1 MQKIFKIKD
10 DVFEEYV
17 SRPLVTGDV
26 GTYKIVLVTEYD
38 LVNCSVRIT
47 AKRADGVILS
57 DVGTVNGH
65 NAEYVVKSSI
75 YAVEGDVEIR
85 LVIVDRDGNGLT
97 DKALIFNVIANHAS
111 GDMQMATNDG
121 HSVADL
127 SLAHIYNYK
136 NPHRV
141 TKSDVGLG
149 NADNT
154 SDMDKPLSNAV
165 KAEFGNVVAMR
176 PDVLN
181 WGIET
186 ELSIY
191 TPINE
196 CFWFWTDG
204 FEGIDTI
211 VSDGIEYATQTESG
225 ASRGLTKD
233 KLYLLKLVGD
243 GYSNGQCVI
252 LYEGD
257 KDEFYM
263 SLVSSHTHANKDILD
278 GITGVDTTPTS
289 GSTRLVTSG
298 GVYGALSGKQSTVTG
313 GASTITSS
321 NLTASRALVSN
332 ASGKVAVSDVTS
344 TELGYLDGVTSNVQ
358 TQLNG
363 KASTSHTH
371 TKSEITDFP
380 TSMKN
385 PNSLTLT
392 MNGTASTYNGELA
405 NSKNWYAPTTA
416 GTAGYELVSSGSGAP
431 VWKAPAYA
439 VCSTA
444 AATVAKTVS
453 ISNFKLTTGVSVK
466 IKFTYANSAA
476 TPTLN
481 VNSTGAKQIA
491 VCTGSSSYTLS
502 SGQTWTAGEIV
513 EFVYN
518 GTYWVA
524 VSSNQGFMQK
534 KYNTVVIGTSASGHT
549 YANADY
555 ICTGT
560 NDNTVF
566 QNAINNMPK
575 GGTIKVLAG
584 RYNFAAPIEI
594 PSSNYYSYI
603 IEGEGVSYSTS
614 YVTTMIYCT
623 NHAFAAVKNS
633 AAELTVKNISFYL
646 AGTLSAD
653 SPFIK
658 SSGDVTLTDCRIT
671 ASTTAVSGD
680 TNYIAVLGDV
690 NIQNCDIDITRT
702 FTATSMVCASF
713 IETTNSNSMASIRG
727 CNIKLTNSVTAASIT
742 ANLSL
747 ARSYISVTGCKITLV
762 GKSNNAKAIIS
773 EGSGHISNC
782 YIDVS
787 NVYGDISKI
796 TGQASP
802 YLDGSF
808 TNNTVIYNNG
818 CYISFAQVMGNYF
831 TGSGTVYFNGIV
843 PIVTGNRF
851 YNYAKNTVVSDSE
864 QGIIFV
870 NNALKYSC
878 AVSSVS
884 SAIVKDNVIFS

>member
-38 LVNCSVRIT
+38 LANCSVRIT

-154 SDMDKPLSNAV
+154 SDLDKPLSNAV

-181 WGIET
+181 WGVET

-191 TPINE
+191 APINE

-211 VSDGIEYATQTESG
+211 VSDGIEYVTQTESG

-243 GYSNGQCVI
+243 GYSNGQCVV

-257 KDEFYM
+257 KDAFYM

-289 GSTRLVTSG
+289 GSGKLVTSG
-298 GVYGALSGKQSTVTG
+298 GVYAALSGKADT
-313 GASTITSS
+313 
-321 NLTASRALVSN
+321 
-332 ASGKVAVSDVTS
+332 D
-344 TELGYLDGVTSNVQ
+344 
-358 TQLNG
+358 
-363 KASTSHTH
+363 HTH

-380 TSMKN
+380 SSMKN

-405 NSKNWYAPTTA
+405 ASKSWYAPTTA
-416 GTAGYELVSSGSGAP
+416 GTAGYELVSGGSGAP

-444 AATVAKTVS
+444 EATVAKTVS

-491 VCTGSSSYTLS
+491 VCTGNSSYTLS

-584 RYNFAAPIEI
+584 RYNFSSPVEI

-603 IEGEGVSYSTS
+603 IEGEGASSSSTS

-633 AAELTVKNISFYL
+633 AAELTVKNISFL
-646 AGTLSAD
+646 LSGTLSVD

-680 TNYIAVLGDV
+680 TNYIDVLGDV

-702 FTATSMVCASF
+702 FTASSMVCASF
-713 IETTNSNSMASIRG
+713 IETTNSNAMASIRG
-727 CNIKLTNSVTAASIT
+727 CNIKLTNSVTAAGIT

-747 ARSYISVTGCKITLV
+747 ARSYISITGCKITLV

-787 NVYGDISKI
+787 NAYGDISKI
-796 TGQASP
+796 TGQAAP
-802 YLDGSF
+802 HLDGSF
-808 TNNTVIYNNG
+808 TNNTVKYYGG
-818 CYISFAQVMGNYF
+818 CYISFAQVMGNF
-831 TGSGTVYFNGIV
+831 FGATNSASGTVYFNGVV

>member
-38 LVNCSVRIT
+38 LANCSVRIT

-154 SDMDKPLSNAV
+154 SDLDKPLSNAV

-181 WGIET
+181 WGVET

-211 VSDGIEYATQTESG
+211 VSDGIEYVTQTESG

-257 KDEFYM
+257 KDAFYM

-289 GSTRLVTSG
+289 GSGKLVTSG
-298 GVYGALSGKQSTVTG
+298 GVYGALSGKQATITG

-321 NLTASRALVSN
+321 NLTANRALVSD

-358 TQLNG
+358 TQLDNKIGSDEYVAGFDFLACVTEPKPVEFEFGEELNFTNYAPQVNG
-363 KASTSHTH
+363 VDVAINTPCSGNEYKTGKIWLDGSAIYR
-371 TKSEITDFP
+371 KDFCWKITG
-380 TSMKN
+380 
-385 PNSLTLT
+385 L
-392 MNGTASTYNGELA
+392 TASE
-405 NSKNWYAPTTA
+405 KNEIYLPDIF
-416 GTAGYELVSSGSGAP
+416 GGYKHSDL
-431 VWKAPAYA
+431 Y
-439 VCSTA
+439 
-444 AATVAKTVS
+444 
-453 ISNFKLTTGVSVK
+453 
-466 IKFTYANSAA
+466 
-476 TPTLN
+476 
-481 VNSTGAKQIA
+481 
-491 VCTGSSSYTLS
+491 
-502 SGQTWTAGEIV
+502 IV
-513 EFVYN
+513 DN
-518 GTYWVA
+518 
-524 VSSNQGFMQK
+524 NLICQGG
-534 KYNTVVIGTSASGHT
+534 Y
-549 YANADY
+549 
-555 ICTGT
+555 
-560 NDNTVF
+560 
-566 QNAINNMPK
+566 
-575 GGTIKVLAG
+575 
-584 RYNFAAPIEI
+584 
-594 PSSNYYSYI
+594 
-603 IEGEGVSYSTS
+603 
-614 YVTTMIYCT
+614 
-623 NHAFAAVKNS
+623 
-633 AAELTVKNISFYL
+633 
-646 AGTLSAD
+646 
-653 SPFIK
+653 
-658 SSGDVTLTDCRIT
+658 
-671 ASTTAVSGD
+671 
-680 TNYIAVLGDV
+680 
-690 NIQNCDIDITRT
+690 
-702 FTATSMVCASF
+702 
-713 IETTNSNSMASIRG
+713 
-727 CNIKLTNSVTAASIT
+727 
-742 ANLSL
+742 
-747 ARSYISVTGCKITLV
+747 
-762 GKSNNAKAIIS
+762 
-773 EGSGHISNC
+773 
-782 YIDVS
+782 DVS
-787 NVYGDISKI
+787 NLYYDNGYMFSVNPIS
-796 TGQASP
+796 
-802 YLDGSF
+802 
-808 TNNTVIYNNG
+808 NE
-818 CYISFAQVMGNYF
+818 M
-831 TGSGTVYFNGIV
+831 
-843 PIVTGNRF
+843 
-851 YNYAKNTVVSDSE
+851 VVSGFFEYVKGDYSTDNS
-864 QGIIFV
+864 IITKTFAKV
-870 NNALKYSC
+870 
-878 AVSSVS
+878 
-884 SAIVKDNVIFS
+884 

>member
-38 LVNCSVRIT
+38 LANCSVRIT

-154 SDMDKPLSNAV
+154 SDLDKPLSNAV

-181 WGIET
+181 WGVET
-186 ELSIY
+186 ELSID

-278 GITGVDTTPTS
+278 GIMGVDTTPTS
-289 GSTRLVTSG
+289 GSGRLVTSG
-298 GVYGALSGKQSTVTG
+298 GVYGALSGKQATITG

-321 NLTASRALVSN
+321 NLTASRALVSD
-332 ASGKVAVSDVTS
+332 ASGKVAVSAVTS

-363 KASTSHTH
+363 KTPYAVKSSADFNTMTTPGLYTMRSSST
-371 TKSEITDFP
+371 
-380 TSMKN
+380 N
-385 PNSLTLT
+385 
-392 MNGTASTYNGELA
+392 
-405 NSKNWYAPTTA
+405 APTTGSYHSLIVNKSDNGNYIQQIA
-416 GTAGYELVSSGSGAP
+416 IKESTTDMYMRYCSGSTWSAWRQ
-431 VWKAPAYA
+431 VA
-439 VCSTA
+439 VYD
-444 AATVAKTVS
+444 
-453 ISNFKLTTGVSVK
+453 TGVLKGLAHECSG
-466 IKFTYANSAA
+466 TEYD
-476 TPTLN
+476 
-481 VNSTGAKQIA
+481 TGR
-491 VCTGSSSYTLS
+491 
-502 SGQTWTAGEIV
+502 TW
-513 EFVYN
+513 
-518 GTYWVA
+518 
-524 VSSNQGFMQK
+524 
-534 KYNTVVIGTSASGHT
+534 
-549 YANADY
+549 
-555 ICTGT
+555 
-560 NDNTVF
+560 
-566 QNAINNMPK
+566 
-575 GGTIKVLAG
+575 
-584 RYNFAAPIEI
+584 
-594 PSSNYYSYI
+594 
-603 IEGEGVSYSTS
+603 
-614 YVTTMIYCT
+614 
-623 NHAFAAVKNS
+623 
-633 AAELTVKNISFYL
+633 
-646 AGTLSAD
+646 
-653 SPFIK
+653 
-658 SSGDVTLTDCRIT
+658 
-671 ASTTAVSGD
+671 
-680 TNYIAVLGDV
+680 
-690 NIQNCDIDITRT
+690 
-702 FTATSMVCASF
+702 
-713 IETTNSNSMASIRG
+713 
-727 CNIKLTNSVTAASIT
+727 
-742 ANLSL
+742 
-747 ARSYISVTGCKITLV
+747 
-762 GKSNNAKAIIS
+762 
-773 EGSGHISNC
+773 
-782 YIDVS
+782 
-787 NVYGDISKI
+787 
-796 TGQASP
+796 
-802 YLDGSF
+802 LDGSTIYRKDF
-808 TNNTVIYNNG
+808 CWEITGLTANENNEIYLPDIFG
-818 CYISFAQVMGNYF
+818 GYRRSDLYIVDCNLICQDGYSVSNLYYDGAYIFWVNPIGTTAEV
-831 TGSGTVYFNGIV
+831 SGFFEYVKGDY
-843 PIVTGNRF
+843 
-851 YNYAKNTVVSDSE
+851 
-864 QGIIFV
+864 
-870 NNALKYSC
+870 
-878 AVSSVS
+878 SSVDS
-884 SAIVKDNVIFS
+884 IITKTFAKV